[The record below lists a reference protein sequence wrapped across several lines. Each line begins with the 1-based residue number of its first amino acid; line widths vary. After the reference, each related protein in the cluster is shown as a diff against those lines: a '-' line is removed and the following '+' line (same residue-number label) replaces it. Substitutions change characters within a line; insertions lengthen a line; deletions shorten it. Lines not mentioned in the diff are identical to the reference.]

1 MFESGLVLLWTALLL
16 GLRHSFDMD
25 HVAAITDICAAETD
39 RRRGLLYSFG
49 YSAGHALIVLILGV
63 AAMALGL
70 VLPPGLEAIMGKVV
84 GVTLLLLAAAV
95 LYSALRYR
103 SAEKLLSRWRILA
116 GLMRWLVSRHSHKHD
131 KKASHTHE
139 SHAANDTPASTRVGF
154 WGSAVIGVL
163 HGLGVESPTQLV
175 ILTSAASV
183 SWALGLSTV
192 LIFAS
197 GILVANMALALV
209 VVTGFQSA
217 KRQQLV
223 FMALSIIS
231 ALLGVYMGVSL
242 LME

>member
-63 AAMALGL
+63 VAMALGL

-103 SAEKLLSRWRILA
+103 SADKLLSRWRILA
-116 GLMRWLVSRHSHKHD
+116 GFTRWLVGGHGHMHD
-131 KKASHTHE
+131 KTTHAHE
-139 SHAANDTPASTRVGF
+139 GDAPSSTRVGF

-192 LIFAS
+192 LVFAG

-223 FMALSIIS
+223 FMTLSIIS